1 MGIYPR
7 PMEELIGLLSKLPGL
22 GPKSGLR
29 IALYL
34 LSQPQEVSLALGRL
48 LLEFKE
54 KVRLCGI
61 CSNLSEEDPC
71 PICKDP
77 KRDRS
82 TILVVESPGDMYAIE
97 EAGAYKG
104 LYHILHGTISPL
116 DKTGPEDLRLQTL
129 MERGRN
135 EEVTE
140 IIVATN
146 PTFQGEA
153 TANYILDLLQKE
165 GIQKRI
171 SRIAIGLP
179 MGGDLKYADKV
190 TLELAIRDR
199 KAIR

>member
-1 MGIYPR
+1 
-7 PMEELIGLLSKLPGL
+7 MEELIGLLSKLPGL

-29 IALYL
+29 IALHL

-48 LLEFKE
+48 LQEFKE
-54 KVRLCGI
+54 KVKLCSI

-71 PICKDP
+71 PVCKDP

-116 DKTGPEDLRLQTL
+116 DKTGPEDIKLQAL
-129 MERGRN
+129 IERFKS
-135 EEVTE
+135 EDVLEL
-140 IIVATN
+140 IIATN

-165 GIQKRI
+165 GIRKKI
-171 SRIAIGLP
+171 SRIAMGLP
-179 MGGDLKYADKV
+179 MGGDLKYTDKV
-190 TLELAIRDR
+190 TLELAIKDR

>member
-1 MGIYPR
+1 
-7 PMEELIGLLSKLPGL
+7 MEELIGLLSKLPGL

-34 LSQPQEVSLALGRL
+34 LSQPPEISLALGRL
-48 LLEFKE
+48 LQEFKDRV
-54 KVRLCGI
+54 KLCGI

-82 TILVVESPGDMYAIE
+82 TVLVVESPGDMYAIE

-116 DKTGPEDLRLQTL
+116 DKTGPDDIKLQSLIERLKT
-129 MERGRN
+129 
-135 EEVTE
+135 EEVLE
-140 IIVATN
+140 LIIATN

-153 TANYILDLLQKE
+153 TANYILDILQKE
-165 GIQKRI
+165 GISIKV

-179 MGGDLKYADKV
+179 MGGDLKYTDKV
-190 TLELAIRDR
+190 TLELAIRER

>member
-1 MGIYPR
+1 
-7 PMEELIGLLSKLPGL
+7 MEELIGLLSKLPGL

-34 LSQPQEVSLALGRL
+34 LSQPPEISLALGRL
-48 LLEFKE
+48 LQEFKDRV
-54 KVRLCGI
+54 KLCGI

-82 TILVVESPGDMYAIE
+82 TVLVVESPGDMYAIE

-104 LYHILHGTISPL
+104 LYHILHGSISPL
-116 DKTGPEDLRLQTL
+116 DKTGPDDIKLQSLIERLKT
-129 MERGRN
+129 
-135 EEVTE
+135 EEVLE
-140 IIVATN
+140 LIIATN
-146 PTFQGEA
+146 PTFQGET
-153 TANYILDLLQKE
+153 TANYILDILQKE
-165 GIQKRI
+165 GISIKV

-179 MGGDLKYADKV
+179 MGGDLKYTDKV
-190 TLELAIRDR
+190 TLELAIRER